1 MKILRKGDDFKKMP
15 ERNMDD
21 VNVIVN
27 LVKQGWNYC
36 SKSVYKN
43 FFNSNEDLKKPELK
57 PEKKKNGEKEIKSQN
72 KPEKKK
78 IERKSKTDK
87 KKSKK

>member
-1 MKILRKGDDFKKMP
+1 MKILRKGDDFKKMS

-21 VNVIVN
+21 VNVIIN

-36 SKSVYKN
+36 SKSAYKD
-43 FFNSNEDLKKPELK
+43 FFNSNQDLKKPELK
-57 PEKKKNGEKEIKSQN
+57 LEKKKKEEKETKSQN

-78 IERKSKTDK
+78 N
-87 KKSKK
+87 